1 MAINMDQL
9 PLIDVAAEQLPEMPP
24 PRKEIFLVAAFHSQ
38 SRWWKIH
45 RSSGNEEYSTYEQ
58 AVAAGRELPG
68 CWTNLRVLRVV
79 LE

>member
-1 MAINMDQL
+1 MDQL
-9 PLIDVAAEQLPEMPP
+9 PLIDVAAEPLPEMPP
-24 PRKEIFLVAAFHSQ
+24 PCKEIFLVAAFHSQ

-45 RSSGNEEYSTYEQ
+45 RSSGNEEYLTYAE
-58 AVAAGRELPG
+58 AEKEGRKLPG